1 MDEQEQAQ
9 QALMAMFRRD
19 QAKKEAHP
27 PRPPRRLL
35 SESAVRW
42 MVGITLAILVLAPVA
57 FIVIYPR
64 FGPVDTMTA
73 FCNAEGDGEYA
84 AAYALLSK
92 RVQQHLSLDRFT
104 NASQSAQLISCSPNH
119 GIPFIFGGSQ
129 ASLDVS
135 FRIVY
140 SDNAVDGSMTFAH
153 ENGGWRVDSMTPD
166 LFGLSS

>member
-64 FGPVDTMTA
+64 FGPV
-73 FCNAEGDGEYA
+73 
-84 AAYALLSK
+84 
-92 RVQQHLSLDRFT
+92 
-104 NASQSAQLISCSPNH
+104 
-119 GIPFIFGGSQ
+119 
-129 ASLDVS
+129 
-135 FRIVY
+135 
-140 SDNAVDGSMTFAH
+140 
-153 ENGGWRVDSMTPD
+153 
-166 LFGLSS
+166 